1 MMTLPF
7 DNDTSRI
14 VKKLAKRSLAAEKRR
29 NLLICCTIAFAV
41 ALMTGLSF
49 FAAAQKAK
57 VERDIR
63 GQYQVMILRSTQ
75 ERVDS
80 LAAQPEVERWGLS
93 STFPLSRYQDSVL
106 SVLYADTN
114 WMALGNKPA
123 VEGQMPQGEHEIL
136 VESAFLLLPSAA

>member
-49 FAAAQKAK
+49 LPLHRKQK
-57 VERDIR
+57 
-63 GQYQVMILRSTQ
+63 
-75 ERVDS
+75 
-80 LAAQPEVERWGLS
+80 
-93 STFPLSRYQDSVL
+93 
-106 SVLYADTN
+106 
-114 WMALGNKPA
+114 
-123 VEGQMPQGEHEIL
+123 
-136 VESAFLLLPSAA
+136 

>member
-1 MMTLPF
+1 MTLPF

-63 GQYQVMILRSTQ
+63 GQYQVMSGSTAWPHSRKWSAGACQ
-75 ERVDS
+75 V
-80 LAAQPEVERWGLS
+80 
-93 STFPLSRYQDSVL
+93 LSRSPVIRTAYSAYSMQTPTGWLWGISPQLRGKCHKVSMRFWWKVL
-106 SVLYADTN
+106 
-114 WMALGNKPA
+114 
-123 VEGQMPQGEHEIL
+123 
-136 VESAFLLLPSAA
+136 F